1 MRLSSCERVTKR
13 SRIEIKVS
21 KSIPFYRSCLG
32 VNLIFDWMPIN
43 LRTLDTF
50 LCNCRLWCYLY
61 LWLESTYYQKE
72 QFRLRKAG
80 VEEIPGFDN
89 ICYSL
94 VTTATNA
101 LTLLQ
106 ARYLFG
112 SRKGNPISIENPL
125 LQQYRLVLRQI
136 TSNTFDQTILQF
148 LYFSDSIRS
157 R

>member
-1 MRLSSCERVTKR
+1 MRKSNQTEQNRGK
-13 SRIEIKVS
+13 S
-21 KSIPFYRSCLG
+21 KQKYTFYRPCLG
-32 VNLIFDWMPIN
+32 VKLIFDWMPIN

-61 LWLESTYYQKE
+61 LWLESTNYQKE
-72 QFRLRKAG
+72 QFQLRKAG

-148 LYFSDSIRS
+148 LYFTDSIRS